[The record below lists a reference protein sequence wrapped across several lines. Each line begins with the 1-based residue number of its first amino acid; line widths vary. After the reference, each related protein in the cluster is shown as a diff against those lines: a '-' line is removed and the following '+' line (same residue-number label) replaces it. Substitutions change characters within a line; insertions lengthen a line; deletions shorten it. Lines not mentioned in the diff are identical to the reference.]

1 MNLSIAIVED
11 EEMYSD
17 QLGGMI
23 ESWSRNKDI
32 KVKINVFSKASAFVQ
47 AFSQI
52 GSIDA
57 VFLDIYLEDGNGM
70 DVAKQIRKYDPFIP
84 IAFITRSNEYIGQ
97 GYDVWAM
104 HYLIKPVSYPDV
116 EQCMDRIVQLNRQN
130 AEHTFSFK
138 SDGIVRVLAC
148 KNILYFQS
156 QQHYVDIH
164 EINGEH
170 RFREN
175 INDLQNSLPEQFLR
189 CSRSTIINLSH
200 LYQYDAKTNY
210 KNIILSDG
218 TLIPV
223 SDTYAKNVK
232 ERCFQ
237 LFL

>member
-1 MNLSIAIVED
+1 MSLSIAIVED
-11 EEMYSD
+11 EKVYADHLS
-17 QLGGMI
+17 GMI
-23 ESWSRNKDI
+23 ESWSKNKDVPI
-32 KVKINVFSKASAFVQ
+32 KINFFFGANSFVQ
-47 AFSQI
+47 AFSQN
-52 GSIDA
+52 GSMDA
-57 VFLDIYLEDGNGM
+57 VFLDIYLKDGNGM
-70 DVAKQIRKYDPFIP
+70 DIARQIRKYDPFVP
-84 IAFITRSNEYIGQ
+84 IAFITRSNEFVGQ

-116 EQCMDRIVQLNRQN
+116 EQCMDRVVQLRRQN

-138 SDGIVRVLAC
+138 SDGVVRVLPC

-156 QQHYVDIH
+156 QQHYIEIH
-164 EINGEH
+164 EMNGLH

-189 CSRSTIINLSH
+189 CNRSTIVNIYH
-200 LYQYDAKTNY
+200 LFQYDAKTNY

-218 TLIPV
+218 TEIPV
-223 SDTYAKNVK
+223 SDSYAKIVK